1 MSRTPLTLFVT
12 ACLGGL
18 TALPLVALP
27 VSAAEPT
34 ATATQ
39 AAPAPVRPPASG
51 AAHLGSLFT
60 PPAGGAQ
67 EIQITSDS
75 MDMNL
80 SEHTASF
87 TGNVLVRDPR
97 YQIRADKMIVRF
109 GADQQP
115 ERIEAIGKVQIDELE
130 AKRRATAGRA
140 DYDVAKGTFVLTDK
154 PVLSMGGDSMQGA
167 SKITY
172 FRDNERV
179 IFEGGADRRPTLRF
193 TPKPGDTLP
202 GLPGRGK
209 NPDAPDAGAPAKA
222 AATSTTSTAE
232 GGANAATGNRP

>member
-1 MSRTPLTLFVT
+1 MPRNPLHRLVTTPV
-12 ACLGGL
+12 CGL
-18 TALPLVALP
+18 AAWLLVALP
-27 VSAAEPT
+27 VVAAEPAVT
-34 ATATQ
+34 PPQ
-39 AAPAPVRPPASG
+39 AVLAPVRPPVGG
-51 AAHLGSLFT
+51 AARLGNLFT

-80 SEHTASF
+80 SEHNAAF
-87 TGNVLVRDPR
+87 TGKVLVRDPR

-115 ERIEAIGKVQIDELE
+115 ERIEALGNVQIDELE

-140 DYDVAKGTFVLTDK
+140 DYDVTKGTFVLTDK

-193 TPKPGDTLP
+193 TPKPGDTMP
-202 GLPGRGK
+202 GLPGRDK
-209 NPDAPDAGAPAKA
+209 NQAGNDAGA
-222 AATSTTSTAE
+222 TTTTSTAK
-232 GGANAATGNRP
+232 GGSGHATTGNRP

>member
-1 MSRTPLTLFVT
+1 MPRNPLHLLIT
-12 ACLGGL
+12 APFRGL
-18 TALPLVALP
+18 AALLLVALP

-34 ATATQ
+34 ATPPQ
-39 AAPAPVRPPASG
+39 AAPAPARPPAGG
-51 AAHLGSLFT
+51 AARLGSLFT
-60 PPAGGAQ
+60 PPTGGAQ

-87 TGNVLVRDPR
+87 TGNVLVHDPR

-115 ERIEAIGKVQIDELE
+115 ERIEALGNVQIDELE

-140 DYDVAKGTFVLTDK
+140 DYDVTKGTFVLTDK

-193 TPKPGDTLP
+193 TPKPGDTMP
-202 GLPGRGK
+202 GIPGRGK
-209 NPDAPDAGAPAKA
+209 NKDAQDAGA
-222 AATSTTSTAE
+222 TTTTSTAE
-232 GGANAATGNRP
+232 GGSGHAAAGNRP

>member
-1 MSRTPLTLFVT
+1 MFRNPFHPLVT
-12 ACLGGL
+12 ATFSGL
-18 TALPLVALP
+18 AALLLAALP
-27 VSAAEPT
+27 VAAAEPT
-34 ATATQ
+34 ATPTQ
-39 AAPAPVRPPASG
+39 AAPAPTRLPAGG
-51 AAHLGSLFT
+51 AARLGSLFT
-60 PPAGGAQ
+60 PPTGGAQ

-115 ERIEAIGKVQIDELE
+115 ERIEALGNVQIDEIE

-140 DYDVAKGTFVLTDK
+140 DYDVVKGTFVLTDK

-193 TPKPGDTLP
+193 TPKPGDTMP
-202 GLPGRGK
+202 GIPGCGK
-209 NPDAPDAGAPAKA
+209 GKDVQGTGTTTT
-222 AATSTTSTAE
+222 TSTTE
-232 GGANAATGNRP
+232 GGSGHADAGNRP

>member
-1 MSRTPLTLFVT
+1 MSRNPLHLFTT
-12 ACLGGL
+12 APFRGL
-18 TALPLVALP
+18 AALLLVALP
-27 VSAAEPT
+27 VTAAEPA
-34 ATATQ
+34 ATPPAQ
-39 AAPAPVRPPASG
+39 AAPAPARPPAGG
-51 AAHLGSLFT
+51 AARLGNLFT

-67 EIQITSDS
+67 EIQITSDI

-80 SEHTASF
+80 SEHNASF

-115 ERIEAIGKVQIDELE
+115 ERIEALGNVQIDELE

-140 DYDVAKGTFVLTDK
+140 DYDVLKGTFVLTEK

-193 TPKPGDTLP
+193 TPKPGDTMP
-202 GLPGRGK
+202 GIPGRGK
-209 NPDAPDAGAPAKA
+209 NKDDQAAGATTT
-222 AATSTTSTAE
+222 TSTTE
-232 GGANAATGNRP
+232 GGSGHATTGNRP

>member
-1 MSRTPLTLFVT
+1 MPRNPFYLLVT
-12 ACLGGL
+12 APIRGL
-18 TALPLVALP
+18 AALLLVSLP

-34 ATATQ
+34 ATTTQ
-39 AAPAPVRPPASG
+39 AAPAPVRPSAGG
-51 AAHLGSLFT
+51 AAHIGSLFT

-67 EIQITSDS
+67 EVQIASDS

-80 SEHTASF
+80 SERTAAF

-97 YQIRADKMIVRF
+97 YQIRANQMIVRF

-115 ERIEAIGKVQIDELE
+115 ERIEAVGNVQIDELE

-140 DYDVAKGTFVLTDK
+140 DYDVLKGTFVLTDK

-193 TPKPGDTLP
+193 TPKPGDTVP
-202 GLPGRGK
+202 GLPGLSKEKEGK
-209 NPDAPDAGAPAKA
+209 NAGETTPSATSANHGGSGNADAGNSP
-222 AATSTTSTAE
+222 
-232 GGANAATGNRP
+232 